1 MRFALALSVS
11 LITGTASANSMAIP
25 PGQHGIFDS
34 GKLPPSAQGIMTF
47 GEAGSI
53 SLKAVPY
60 SALPL
65 SAPIGTAFFCTDC
78 AGQGQPVFF
87 NGTIWVDASGAG
99 VKHS

>member
-25 PGQHGIFDS
+25 PAQHGIFDS

-53 SLKAVPY
+53 SLK
-60 SALPL
+60 
-65 SAPIGTAFFCTDC
+65 SAPIG
-78 AGQGQPVFF
+78 
-87 NGTIWVDASGAG
+87 G
-99 VKHS
+99 VMGDSESAKTKSHLHLVSQTLQ